1 MTQPPEGIGLAAFNE
16 LPVERAR
23 DALLAC
29 CSSRAWAER
38 VGAGRPYASTAQLYA
53 AADEA
58 VAAMTEADLD
68 EALAGHPRIGERPGS
83 SPGSGHS
90 ASSAG
95 WSAREQSGVA
105 GSDELVAANRE
116 YEERFGHVYL
126 VCATGK
132 TGPELLEILRQR
144 LGNDPATERRV
155 VREELSKI
163 NKIRLQ
169 RLVEPDG
176 GERR

>member
-1 MTQPPEGIGLAAFNE
+1 MGVLPVTQPEGIGLAAFND
-16 LPVERAR
+16 LPAEQAR
-23 DALLAC
+23 DALLGC
-29 CSSRAWAER
+29 CSSRAWAEQLS
-38 VGAGRPYASTAQLYA
+38 AGRPYASPAQLYA

-83 SPGSGHS
+83 GHS
-90 ASSAG
+90 ASS
-95 WSAREQSGVA
+95 SAEQSGVT
-105 GSDELVAANRE
+105 GSAELVAANRE
-116 YEERFGHVYL
+116 YEQTFGHVYL

-155 VREELSKI
+155 VREELGKI
-163 NKIRLQ
+163 NRIRLQ

-176 GERR
+176 GEQR